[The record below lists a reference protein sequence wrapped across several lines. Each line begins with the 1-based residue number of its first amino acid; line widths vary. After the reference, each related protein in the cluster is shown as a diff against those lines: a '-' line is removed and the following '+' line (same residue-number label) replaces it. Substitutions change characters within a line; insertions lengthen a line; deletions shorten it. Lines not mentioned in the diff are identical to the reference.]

1 MRADAFLIIV
11 LLGAILSVMMVINNR
26 HTNKNALYLAAFLF
40 ILCIEA
46 FTSWNYHAQGNPF
59 VFALLLNHVAPLYTL
74 KAPLLYFFIRG
85 NIRDNH
91 VLSTTDRWHFLP
103 AFLHFLLIIP
113 YLFTPFS
120 EKLALTQSLI
130 NHPELYSLTD
140 LKYPYPHTYNIYFRG
155 FQMVVYALL
164 SFLLLLKFKKSIR
177 SITGELQKL
186 YRFSANWLLLFVGVM
201 LVVALMQMVMV
212 AQVSFIDNL
221 KIATQRATAIFES
234 GIFVY
239 ALLPVILMAYPRF
252 LYGFPTFRFRKPQLV
267 DRKSTPLGTHVT
279 LNNYSSH
286 VFQNIESLSAEISEY
301 MQREKPFLKSDFK
314 VTDLAHTLQVPPHHI
329 QLCISI
335 QFGKTVANYIN
346 EFKIEYACELMR
358 NPENLY
364 SMEGVAEKAGFIS
377 SDDFDST
384 FRSIKGITPR
394 QWYLSAKELN

>member
-1 MRADAFLIIV
+1 
-11 LLGAILSVMMVINNR
+11 
-26 HTNKNALYLAAFLF
+26 
-40 ILCIEA
+40 
-46 FTSWNYHAQGNPF
+46 
-59 VFALLLNHVAPLYTL
+59 
-74 KAPLLYFFIRG
+74 
-85 NIRDNH
+85 
-91 VLSTTDRWHFLP
+91 
-103 AFLHFLLIIP
+103 
-113 YLFTPFS
+113 
-120 EKLALTQSLI
+120 
-130 NHPELYSLTD
+130 
-140 LKYPYPHTYNIYFRG
+140 
-155 FQMVVYALL
+155 MVVYALL

-267 DRKSTPLGTHVT
+267 DRKSTPLGTHIT

-286 VFQNIESLSAEISEY
+286 VFQNLQSLSTEISEY
-301 MQREKPFLKSDFK
+301 MQRDKPFLKSGFK
-314 VTDLAHTLQVPPHHI
+314 VTDLAHILQVPPHHI

-335 QFGKTVANYIN
+335 QFGKTVVDYIN
-346 EFKIEYACELMR
+346 EFKIEYACELMKIPD
-358 NPENLY
+358 NSY
-364 SMEGVAEKAGFIS
+364 SMEVVAEKSGFVS
-377 SDDFDST
+377 TDDFDST

>member
-11 LLGAILSVMMVINNR
+11 LLGALLSIMMVINNR
-26 HTNKNALYLAAFLF
+26 HANKNALYLAAFLF

-91 VLSTTDRWHFLP
+91 TLSATDSWHFLP
-103 AFLHFLLIIP
+103 AFLHLLLIIP
-113 YLFTPFS
+113 YVITPFS

-130 NHPELYSLTD
+130 NHPELYPLTD
-140 LKYPYPHTYNIYFRG
+140 LKYPYPHTFNLYFRG
-155 FQMVVYALL
+155 FQMVVYAFL
-164 SFLLLLKFKKSIR
+164 SLLLLLRFKKSIR
-177 SITGELQKL
+177 PITGELQKL

-201 LVVALMQMVMV
+201 LVVALMQMLMV

-221 KIATQRATAIFES
+221 KVATQRATAIFES

-267 DRKSTPLGTHVT
+267 DRKSTPLGTHIT

-286 VFQNIESLSAEISEY
+286 VFQNLQSLSTEISEY
-301 MQREKPFLKSDFK
+301 MQRDKPFLKSGFK

-335 QFGKTVANYIN
+335 QFGKTVVDYIN
-346 EFKIEYACELMR
+346 EFKIEYACELMKIPD
-358 NPENLY
+358 NSY
-364 SMEGVAEKAGFIS
+364 SMEVVAEKSGFVS
-377 SDDFDST
+377 TDDFDST